1 MKVILGVLM
10 FVLGLYLYNK
20 EIRNAKEGVRKF
32 NAIWKYRANGFV
44 YALLVGGALL
54 LLSELIMWVVYI
66 IEK

>member
-1 MKVILGVLM
+1 MKVILGVFM

-20 EIRNAKEGVRKF
+20 EIRDPNEGVHKF

-44 YALLVGGALL
+44 FALLVGGSLL
-54 LLSELIMWVVYI
+54 LLSELIMWVVYS